1 MKQNKIIGVVL
12 ICSMFFSFSL
22 YAQDAESLLK
32 NMDDLMGAP
41 KDKQAIVEITI
52 TKKSDKEKIREAVM
66 MQKGTDK
73 KLYRYT
79 QPENQA
85 GIATLSLPDDIMWL
99 YMPAFGKPKKISL
112 LAKSQSFTGTDFSY
126 EDMDSR
132 TYSERYSSSMIASD
146 GATTFELELIPKS
159 DKSKYSKIILF
170 LNKEHFYPEKMDYYN
185 KHGDHFKTAT
195 YKYSKQSNYWY
206 AEEVLMVNVKQDR
219 STSIIMRDVM
229 FDQGLTDEDFTVE
242 KLKPEEEE
250 KSKK

>member
-1 MKQNKIIGVVL
+1 MQKRIQSVVL
-12 ICSMFFSFSL
+12 IFSIFL
-22 YAQDAESLLK
+22 AFNLHAQNAEQLLK

-41 KDKQAIVEITI
+41 KDKQAIVEIAI

-79 QPENQA
+79 KPENQA

-132 TYSERYSSSMIASD
+132 TYSERYTPTLLSSDNESVY
-146 GATTFELELIPKS
+146 ELQLVPRS
-159 DKSKYSKIILF
+159 DKSKYSRILLY
-170 LNKEHFYPEKMDYYN
+170 LNKQYFYPEKMEYYN
-185 KHGDHFKTAT
+185 NHGDHFKTAT
-195 YKYSKQSNYWY
+195 YKYAKQDNYWY
-206 AEEVLMVNVKQDR
+206 AEEVLMSNIKQGR
-219 STSIIMRDVM
+219 STSIIMRDLK
-229 FDQGLTDEDFTVE
+229 FDQGLTDDDFTVE
-242 KLKPEEEE
+242 KLKPEKE
-250 KSKK
+250 KSEN